1 MLSGKK
7 ILVGVSGSIAS
18 YKSALLVR
26 LLIKSGAEV
35 QVVMTPAAA
44 QFISPLTLGTLSRKP
59 AIVSLFEG
67 SQWSDH
73 VRLGRWADCMII
85 APLTCNTLSKMA
97 SGACDNMLMAVYL
110 SATCPVL
117 VAPAMDEDMWKHP
130 STIAN
135 LIKIRSFGN
144 VVIPVDNGEL
154 ASGLFGEGR
163 MAEPEKIVTDLLQLL
178 TPKDDLKGRSAIVT
192 AGPTYESI
200 DPVRFVGNHSS
211 GKMGIA
217 LARSLQ
223 SHGAEVHLILGP
235 VSDVPPLPGI
245 DVRHVRS
252 ADEMYEESLSL
263 FPTSDIAVMAAA
275 VADYKPV
282 VRAPD
287 KIKKKEEDWTLR
299 FTRTP
304 DILKTLGSIKKPGQ
318 YLVGFAL
325 ETDQGHGYA
334 KEKLQSKNADMIVL
348 NSLQDA
354 GAGFGHNTNKVTIFD
369 RMGGIHPF
377 ELKSKDA
384 VAEDIVRLII
394 SNTHE

>member
-26 LLIKSGAEV
+26 QLIKSGADV

-85 APLTCNTLSKMA
+85 APLSCNTLSKMA
-97 SGACDNMLMAVYL
+97 SGACDNLLMAVYL
-110 SATCPVL
+110 SAICPVL

-130 STIAN
+130 STISN
-135 LIKIRSFGN
+135 LERIRSFGN
-144 VVIPVDNGEL
+144 RVIPVENGEL

-163 MAEPEKIVTDLLQLL
+163 MAEPEKIVLDLELL
-178 TPKDDLKGRSAIVT
+178 LSRRYELKGKKAIVT

-200 DPVRFVGNHSS
+200 DPVRFVGNHST

-223 SHGAEVHLILGP
+223 MHGAEVHLILGP

-252 ADEMYEESLSL
+252 ADEMYEESLGL

-282 VRAPD
+282 LKASE
-287 KIKKKEEDWTLR
+287 KIKKKDEEWTLR

-304 DILKTLGSIKKPGQ
+304 DILKTLGSIKKHGQ

-325 ETDQGHGYA
+325 ETDNGHDHA
-334 KEKLQSKNADMIVL
+334 LEKLQSKNADLIVL

-354 GAGFGHNTNKVTIFD
+354 GAGFGHDTNKVTIFD
-369 RMGGIHPF
+369 RKGQTHPF
-377 ELKSKDA
+377 LLKSKDE
-384 VAEDIVRLII
+384 VAEDIVSLII

>member
-1 MLSGKK
+1 MLTGKK
-7 ILVGVSGSIAS
+7 ILVGVSGSIAA
-18 YKSALLVR
+18 YKSAILVR
-26 LLIKSGAEV
+26 QLIKSGAEV

-44 QFISPLTLGTLSRKP
+44 QFISPLTLGTLARKP

-85 APLTCNTLSKMA
+85 APLSCNTLSKMA
-97 SGACDNMLMAVYL
+97 SGACDNLLMAVYL

-135 LIKIRSFGN
+135 LERIRSFGN
-144 VVIPVDNGEL
+144 LVIPVENGEL

-163 MAEPEKIVTDLLQLL
+163 MAEPDKIALDLQLFL
-178 TPKDDLKGRSAIVT
+178 YRKDELKGKKAIVT

-217 LARSLQ
+217 LARSLHL
-223 SHGAEVHLILGP
+223 HGAEVHLILGP
-235 VSDVPPLPGI
+235 VPDVPSLPGI
-245 DVRHVRS
+245 HVSHVRS
-252 ADEMYEESLSL
+252 ADDMFEQCLEL

-275 VADYKPV
+275 VADYKPILKS
-282 VRAPD
+282 PE
-287 KIKKKEEDWTLR
+287 KIKKKDGDWTLD

-304 DILKTLGSIKKPGQ
+304 DILKTLGSIKRPGQ

-325 ETDQGHGYA
+325 ETDRGHDHA
-334 KEKLQSKNADMIVL
+334 MEKLRLKNADLIVL

-354 GAGFGHNTNKVTIFD
+354 GAGFGHDTNKVTIFD
-369 RMGGIHPF
+369 RKGRIDPF
-377 ELKSKDA
+377 ALKTKDE